1 MRVSCWSL
9 LSFVFIVCLLLNGAR
24 TSASRPAVVH
34 VGALFTFNST
44 IGKVAKIAIQEAV
57 NDVNSNPSILQGTML
72 NLEMRD
78 SICNGFSGFIQ
89 SMQFMEKEVVAVIG
103 PQSSVVA
110 HMVGTVVSE
119 LQIPLLSFAAT
130 DPTLTP
136 LEYPYFVRTANSDA
150 YQMSAISDVVEYY
163 GWKQVIAIYNDDDHG
178 RNSVASLDDALAN
191 NRCRISYKA
200 AIPPEG
206 VTRSEVMDVLVKVST
221 LESRVIVLD
230 VTPDAGRL
238 IFSVAEYMQMT
249 GSEYVWIS
257 TDWLSSVLDSYSPL
271 PSDYMSSI
279 QGVLVLRSHLTNSDK
294 KRAFTTRWKNSAV
307 SSVGLN
313 AYGFYAYDSVW
324 ILAHAIDAF
333 LNKGGNVSFSS
344 DPKLRSLN
352 GSQLHFEA
360 LRVFDGG
367 QALMSHILQSNFTG
381 LTGPVSF
388 DADRSRVHP
397 AFDIINV
404 IGNGYRT
411 VGYWSNGTGLSV
423 RPPETL
429 YNRPSFNRSNAN
441 QNMQPVIWPDGSAKT
456 PRGWVF
462 PNSGKQLQIGV
473 PIRVSFT
480 EFISRVPGSND
491 TFHGFCVDV
500 FQAAV
505 NLLPYP
511 VLYQFVGFGDGRKNP
526 NYTDLVKM
534 IAAGNIDAAI
544 GDIAIITSRTKFAD
558 FTQPFTSSGL
568 VVVAPFKALS
578 SGGWAFLRPFS
589 LLLWAVIV
597 ISFISIGVVVW
608 TLEHGSNDEFRGSPM
623 RQFITILWFSF
634 STLTFSHKE
643 NTVSCPG
650 KMVVIVWLFVVLILT
665 SSYTASLT
673 SILTVEKL
681 SSSIKGIGFLKAGN
695 QRIGYQVGSYASKY
709 LTEELGITPSRLV
722 QLDSPEAYAHALRSG
737 LVDALVDELPYVK
750 LFLSSVSGFRIIGP
764 EFTASGWGFAF
775 PENSPLAPDMST
787 AILKL
792 SDNGDLQRIH
802 DKWLTPSGCSEDST
816 QIESSQLQLSSFVGL
831 FVLCGFVCVIALA
844 VYFTRICRKL
854 RHASRT
860 EVVPNLAG
868 CKPNLK
874 RVRTLVSLIDERYD
888 PSKKKRKRRR
898 DIEDSTS
905 DDDDRDEKSE
915 QTRGAHYV
923 ASSDSL

>member
-1 MRVSCWSL
+1 MKESCWL
-9 LSFVFIVCLLLNGAR
+9 LQLLIFLVCLLITGAP
-24 TSASRPAVVH
+24 TIVSTPTVVH
-34 VGALFTFNST
+34 IGALFTFNST
-44 IGKVAKIAIQEAV
+44 IGKVAKIAIREAV
-57 NDVNSNPSILQGTML
+57 NDVNSNPSILQGTKL
-72 NLEMRD
+72 DLEMRD
-78 SICNGFSGFIQ
+78 SVCSGFSGFIQ

-110 HMVGTVVSE
+110 HMIGPVVSE

-136 LEYPYFVRTANSDA
+136 LEFPYFVRTANSDA
-150 YQMSAISDVVEYY
+150 YQMSAIADIVEYY

-178 RNSVASLDDALAN
+178 RNSVAALDEALADM
-191 NRCRISYKA
+191 RCRVSYKA

-206 VTRSEVMDVLVKVST
+206 ITRKDVMDVLVKISMQ
-221 LESRVIVLD
+221 ESRVIVLH

-238 IFSVAEYMQMT
+238 VFGVAEYMQMM
-249 GSEYVWIS
+249 GSAYVWIS

-271 PSDYMSSI
+271 PDDYMSLI
-279 QGVLVLRSHLTNSDK
+279 QGVIVLRSHVKNSNK
-294 KRAFTTRWKNSAV
+294 KRAFSTRWKNLTDA
-307 SSVGLN
+307 SVGLN

-324 ILAHAIDAF
+324 ILARAIDAF
-333 LNKGGNVSFSS
+333 LKDGGNISFSS
-344 DPKLRSLN
+344 NPKLRSYN

-367 QALMSHILQSNFTG
+367 QAVTSHILQSNFTG

-388 DADRSRVHP
+388 DADRSRVNP

-404 IGNGYRT
+404 IGSAYRT
-411 VGYWSNGTGLSV
+411 VGYWSNHSGLSV

-429 YNRPSFNRSNAN
+429 YSGPSNRSSAN
-441 QNMQPVIWPDGSAKT
+441 QNLQAVIWPDGSTNT

-473 PIRVSFT
+473 PIRVSFK

-511 VLYQFVGFGDGRKNP
+511 VLFQFVGFGDGHQNP

-534 IAAGNIDAAI
+534 IAAGNFDAAI
-544 GDIAIITSRTKFAD
+544 GDIAIITSRTKYAD

-608 TLEHGSNDEFRGSPM
+608 TLEHGANDEFRGSPM

-643 NTVSCPG
+643 NTVSCLG

-681 SSSIKGIGFLKAGN
+681 SSSIKGIDFLKAGS

-722 QLDSPEAYAHALRSG
+722 QLDSPEAYANAFQKG
-737 LVDALVDELPYVK
+737 LIDALVDELPYVK
-750 LFLSSVSGFRIIGP
+750 LFLSSQSGFKIVGP
-764 EFTASGWGFAF
+764 EFTISGWGFAF
-775 PENSPLAPDMST
+775 PQDSPLAADIST
-787 AILKL
+787 AILEL

-802 DKWLTPSGCSEDST
+802 DKWLTSGRCSEDSM

-831 FVLCGFVCVIALA
+831 FVLCGFVCVIALV

-854 RHASRT
+854 RKVSRT
-860 EVVPNLAG
+860 EVVPTHAC

-874 RVRTLVSLIDERYD
+874 RVRTLISLIDE
-888 PSKKKRKRRR
+888 KRDHSQKRRKHRR
-898 DIEDSTS
+898 DIEGSPLGDNT
-905 DDDDRDEKSE
+905 DDESE
-915 QTRGAHYV
+915 QARVQRV
-923 ASSDSL
+923 ASSDSM